1 MALVVMAFF
10 ASYAI
15 IGPNGIS
22 AYGDY
27 RHQLAKREKVLAGL
41 EKRRALLENRVKLL
55 DPAHANP
62 DMVEELVRKD
72 LNVAHHDEV
81 IIPLN

>member
-1 MALVVMAFF
+1 MAFF

-15 IGPNGIS
+15 IGPNGVM

-27 RHQLAKREKVLAGL
+27 QHQLAKRERALAAL
-41 EKRRALLENRVKLL
+41 NKRRAVLENRVKLL
-55 DPAHANP
+55 DPGHANP

-81 IIPLN
+81 IIPLK